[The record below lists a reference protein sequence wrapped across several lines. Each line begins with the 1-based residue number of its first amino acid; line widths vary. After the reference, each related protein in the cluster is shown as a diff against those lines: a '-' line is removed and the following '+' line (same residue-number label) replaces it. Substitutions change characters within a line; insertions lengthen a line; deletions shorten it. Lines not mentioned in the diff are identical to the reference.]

1 MTSIQDGENL
11 FLFPSSFN
19 RLIAYNLLNILVI
32 TFDSGSSEL
41 CLHLCPLPFASRSK
55 SCLAFNTLCRTHFLR
70 ENAEG
75 EKNYFQLLRNQN
87 CKAQ

>member
-19 RLIAYNLLNILVI
+19 RLMAYNLLNILVI

-41 CLHLCPLPFASRSK
+41 CLHLCPLPYASSRK
-55 SCLAFNTLCRTHFLR
+55 SCLAFNTLCGTHFLR
-70 ENAEG
+70 EKTEG
-75 EKNYFQLLRNQN
+75 GKTTFG
-87 CKAQ
+87 C